1 MGRLRQPGDAIVL
14 PRPDDCVVTR
24 YAAYFRGWCQAFGEH
39 DSVTDERT
47 GISWLRSGNQVGFV
61 LPGDLMH
68 ALNREVLLR
77 DTTPVLTI
85 DPGAIHVGALEFPLG
100 AVQDTS
106 FLQDMHR
113 LLESGRAPSLFLTS
127 HFMYGTNARIVTLS
141 KKKPISIIYKEI
153 GSIPIRLS
161 RPAPPT
167 PGTTR

>member
-1 MGRLRQPGDAIVL
+1 L
-14 PRPDDCVVTR
+14 PQPDDCLVTR

-127 HFMYGTNARIVTLS
+127 HFMYGTGTRIITLS
-141 KKKPISIIYKEI
+141 GNAPLALIYRPI
-153 GSIPIRLS
+153 GSLS
-161 RPAPPT
+161 VRFRQTGGASV
-167 PGTTR
+167 